1 MRSIKAYIL
10 YRYLKKYRK
19 GVEIDSL
26 YTELYIDNIIRF
38 IRHNPPLIWVN
49 HPELWDR
56 VAPEY
61 CKNYEEVKEYVQAIK
76 LVDSVLRAVNLENL
90 EIKSMKKYDDYNNKT
105 IKEKSSKKQIA
116 LTVTIVATIIALIFI
131 IQGML
136 SGLEI
141 KTISTSTQTF
151 KNIALANRTVFDE
164 NHYPY
169 ILNADKVYE
178 PLIDENSINNSIN
191 VKYIE
196 ANEKPY
202 ATVETKVRKKFYR
215 SSKNPLTN
223 LGRKFRH
230 YISSPDEKTLKTV
243 TVFQP
248 VNYKNFVDVY
258 DR

>member
-1 MRSIKAYIL
+1 MKKISVYRDFDIMLSQNGKYYASSEKLKAYLGFSKAVTDI
-10 YRYLKKYRK
+10 
-19 GVEIDSL
+19 S
-26 YTELYIDNIIRF
+26 
-38 IRHNPPLIWVN
+38 
-49 HPELWDR
+49 
-56 VAPEY
+56 
-61 CKNYEEVKEYVQAIK
+61 EVKDTIDEV
-76 LVDSVLRAVNLENL
+76 VDSEIGTENHENL
-90 EIKSMKKYDDYNNKT
+90 EKELMKKYNNVENK
-105 IKEKSSKKQIA
+105 IYPKRSKKMQRILLA
-116 LTVTIVATIIALIFI
+116 VIVATIIALIFI

-230 YISSPDEKTLKTV
+230 NISSPDEKTLKTV

-248 VNYKNFVDVY
+248 VNYKKFVDVY